1 MTKTSTFSK
10 EYWDKNYSQPSTM
23 DCIGNAHE
31 HVNYLY
37 HFFKLEKVDVSSII
51 DLGFGYGYLFQK
63 MMKKFIPYKACGIEP
78 SKYAFDKARARKL
91 KPVESTDLKLYN
103 ESLEKWCQR
112 KSHARLRYDLGLCTS
127 VMQYLD
133 KNTLTTCVPILSER
147 IKYLYL
153 TVPTDIELE
162 RQVEELQF
170 DDQYAQKR
178 SSKFYREILS
188 PHFTMI
194 SSKIWESKFYFDERT
209 THFTD
214 LLYRS

>member
-1 MTKTSTFSK
+1 MTKKSFDQK
-10 EYWDKNYSQPSTM
+10 YWQENYSQPNTM
-23 DCIGNAHE
+23 DGIGNAHE

-51 DLGFGYGYLFQK
+51 DFGFGYGYLFQK

-78 SKYAFDKARARKL
+78 SKFAYDKARARKL

-103 ESLEKWCQR
+103 ETLEKWCER
-112 KSHARLRYDLGLCTS
+112 KSGTRNRFDLGICTS
-127 VMQYLD
+127 VLQYMDERSL
-133 KNTLTTCVPILSER
+133 KKCIPIMSQR
-147 IKYLYL
+147 VKYLYL
-153 TVPTDIELE
+153 SVPTDIELE
-162 RQVEELQF
+162 RQVEELDF
-170 DDQYAQKR
+170 DDQYALKR
-178 SSKFYREILS
+178 TSKFYKEILT

-194 SSKIWESKFYFDERT
+194 SSKIWESKYYFNERT